1 MRSTCLLSVCLLI
14 AAPNV
19 LGQQASYVMAGSQLP
34 VAKNSNGHVQV
45 VTPLSDGGVHV
56 QVTTTY
62 GAVGAVGP
70 YQQDR
75 SAGSLA
81 VPAQF
86 DLPTVLRRDLLK
98 PQTAWSAATL
108 ALRWAAT
115 KIRHDEDDMLP
126 QDAESVIRRRQGRC
140 SGIANTAAALLMAAG
155 FEART
160 VSGLLVTDSGPIPH
174 RWVECNLPGAGWVPS
189 DPTLGL
195 WVLTPRHVAFS
206 NAVEEIPSIRV
217 IDHGETLLGE
227 LPRREGLLSRPNLG
241 SELVCRLV
249 EPVGR
254 IGTVV
259 ARLNG
264 PAGEM
269 LSGELDPVFRFTGLL
284 PGRWSLEVE
293 LDGRILERHRLKMKR
308 GETHS
313 LVVLAGGLVTEVDS

>member
-1 MRSTCLLSVCLLI
+1 
-14 AAPNV
+14 
-19 LGQQASYVMAGSQLP
+19 
-34 VAKNSNGHVQV
+34 
-45 VTPLSDGGVHV
+45 
-56 QVTTTY
+56 
-62 GAVGAVGP
+62 
-70 YQQDR
+70 
-75 SAGSLA
+75 
-81 VPAQF
+81 
-86 DLPTVLRRDLLK
+86 
-98 PQTAWSAATL
+98 
-108 ALRWAAT
+108 
-115 KIRHDEDDMLP
+115 
-126 QDAESVIRRRQGRC
+126 
-140 SGIANTAAALLMAAG
+140 
-155 FEART
+155 
-160 VSGLLVTDSGPIPH
+160 
-174 RWVECNLPGAGWVPS
+174 VPS